1 MMSPQ
6 NQPKQSSR
14 GRNEGGSPE
23 PDLTHPDAH
32 RPPALETP
40 VTRALEDRPPLGPI
54 ERLDHDA
61 LVANQASELAAPRRK
76 YTWSSRVLF
85 SVMDLVYGTERTL
98 EKFRV
103 LEVVARVPYQAW
115 ESVAYVAMTHTS
127 KNPDFARR
135 VYDRARIARVEQDN
149 EQWHLLILE
158 ELTRDQ
164 RRPWLKGRIIP
175 QVLALS
181 YYQLSWILF
190 VIRPKRSYQ
199 LNADFEDH
207 AAHEYALLVQEH
219 PEWEDRPFESL
230 FRGDFGDYDSLADMF
245 RQIGYDEALHRQE
258 SEIMMTQP
266 RYA

>member
-1 MMSPQ
+1 MTPENQQTQPVESPDMAG
-6 NQPKQSSR
+6 SR
-14 GRNEGGSPE
+14 EA
-23 PDLTHPDAH
+23 DLTQPDA
-32 RPPALETP
+32 RRSPTFETP
-40 VTRALEDRPPLGPI
+40 VTRALGDRPPLGPI
-54 ERLDHDA
+54 ERLEHDA
-61 LVANQASELAAPRRK
+61 LVANQQSELAASRRT
-76 YTWSSRVLF
+76 YRLGSRALF
-85 SVMDLVYGTERTL
+85 AVMDLVYGQERTL

-135 VYDRARIARVEQDN
+135 VYDRARSARVEQDN

-158 ELTRDQ
+158 ELTLHH
-164 RRPWLKGRIIP
+164 RRSWLKGRIIP
-175 QVLALS
+175 QILALS

-190 VIRPKRSYQ
+190 AIRPKWSYQ
-199 LNADFEDH
+199 LNVDFEDH

-219 PEWEDRPFESL
+219 PEWETTPFESQ
-230 FRGDFGDYDSLADMF
+230 FQGDFGAYDSLADMF

>member
-1 MMSPQ
+1 MTLKNPRTHTAKSPD
-6 NQPKQSSR
+6 STVSR
-14 GRNEGGSPE
+14 ES
-23 PDLTHPDAH
+23 DLTRPDAD
-32 RPPALETP
+32 RSPAFETP
-40 VTRALEDRPPLGPI
+40 LNRALQDRPPLGPI
-54 ERLDHDA
+54 ERLDHDG
-61 LVANQASELAAPRRK
+61 LVANQQSELAASRRT
-76 YTWSSRVLF
+76 YTLSSRVLF
-85 SVMDLVYGTERTL
+85 AVMDLVYGKERTL

-158 ELTRDQ
+158 ELTRNQ
-164 RRPWLKGRIIP
+164 RRPWLKGSIIP
-175 QVLALS
+175 QILALS

-219 PEWEDRPFESL
+219 PEWETTPFESQ
-230 FRGDFGDYDSLADMF
+230 FQGDFGAYDSLADMF

-266 RYA
+266 RYL

>member
-1 MMSPQ
+1 M
-6 NQPKQSSR
+6 
-14 GRNEGGSPE
+14 
-23 PDLTHPDAH
+23 
-32 RPPALETP
+32 ALEDELTSPARRDATGPERTDPTSTHAQRRPLALQTP
-40 VTRALEDRPPLGPI
+40 VTRALDDRPPLGPI
-54 ERLDHDA
+54 ERLDHDG
-61 LVANQASELAAPRRK
+61 LVANQLLELSAPRRR
-76 YTWSSRVLF
+76 YTMSSRALF
-85 SVMDLVYGTERTL
+85 AVMDLVYGSERTL

-103 LEVVARVPYQAW
+103 LELVARVPYQAW

-158 ELTRDQ
+158 ELTRHQ
-164 RRPWLKGRIIP
+164 RRGWLKGRIIP
-175 QVLALS
+175 QILALT

-190 VIRPKRSYQ
+190 VIRPKWSYQ

-207 AAHEYALLVQEH
+207 AAHEYARLVQDH
-219 PEWEDRPFESL
+219 PEWETTPFESQ
-230 FRGDFGDYDSLADMF
+230 FQDEFGDYDSLADMF

-266 RYA
+266 RYR

>member
-1 MMSPQ
+1 MTPE
-6 NQPKQSSR
+6 NQRTQLGESR
-14 GRNEGGSPE
+14 DMAGSREADLAE
-23 PDLTHPDAH
+23 PDARRSPTF
-32 RPPALETP
+32 ETP
-40 VTRALEDRPPLGPI
+40 VTRALGDRPPLGPI
-54 ERLDHDA
+54 ERLEHDA
-61 LVANQASELAAPRRK
+61 LVANQQSELAASRRT
-76 YTWSSRVLF
+76 YRLGSRALF
-85 SVMDLVYGTERTL
+85 AVMDLVYGQERTL

-135 VYDRARIARVEQDN
+135 VYERARIARVEQDN

-158 ELTRDQ
+158 ELTRHQ
-164 RRPWLKGRIIP
+164 RRPWLRGRIIP
-175 QVLALS
+175 QILALS

-190 VIRPKRSYQ
+190 VIRPKWSYQ

-219 PEWEDRPFESL
+219 PEWETVPFESH
-230 FRGDFGDYDSLADMF
+230 FQGEFGAYESLADMF

-266 RYA
+266 RFA

>member
-1 MMSPQ
+1 VTPSTQRTHLVVSPDG
-6 NQPKQSSR
+6 SGSR
-14 GRNEGGSPE
+14 D
-23 PDLTHPDAH
+23 PDLTHPDAG

-40 VTRALEDRPPLGPI
+40 VTRALKDRPPLGPI
-54 ERLDHDA
+54 ERLDHDG
-61 LVANQASELAAPRRK
+61 LVANQQSELSAPRRH
-76 YTWSSRVLF
+76 YTLSSRALF
-85 SVMDLVYGTERTL
+85 AVMDLVYGKERTL

-158 ELTRDQ
+158 ELTRHQ

-175 QVLALS
+175 QILALS

-190 VIRPKRSYQ
+190 VIRPKWSYQ

-207 AAHEYALLVQEH
+207 AAHEYALLVSEH
-219 PEWEDRPFESL
+219 PEWETTPFDSQ
-230 FRGDFGDYDSLADMF
+230 FQGDFGAYNSLADMF

-266 RYA
+266 RYT

>member
-1 MMSPQ
+1 MTPQ
-6 NQPKQSSR
+6 NDPTK
-14 GRNEGGSPE
+14 
-23 PDLTHPDAH
+23 PDAH
-32 RPPALETP
+32 RPPAFETP

-61 LVANQASELAAPRRK
+61 LVANQEAELTAPRRA
-76 YTWSSRVLF
+76 YTLSSRALF
-85 SVMDLVYGTERTL
+85 AVMDLVYGTDRTL

-158 ELTRDQ
+158 ELTRHQ

-175 QVLALS
+175 QILALS

-190 VIRPKRSYQ
+190 VLRPKWSYQ

-207 AAHEYALLVQEH
+207 AAHEYALMVQEH
-219 PEWEDRPFESL
+219 PEWETTPFESR
-230 FRGDFGDYDSLADMF
+230 FQGDFGEYDSLADMF

-266 RYA
+266 RFA